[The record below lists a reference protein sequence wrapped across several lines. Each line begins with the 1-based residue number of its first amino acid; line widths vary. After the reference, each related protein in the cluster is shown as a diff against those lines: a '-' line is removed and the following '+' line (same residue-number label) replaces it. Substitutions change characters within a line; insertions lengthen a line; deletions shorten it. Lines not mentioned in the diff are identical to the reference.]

1 MILKGRIARLALGLL
16 AVGLEFVGPSAV
28 DASNVQ
34 FTAEVPN
41 GSLNFGS
48 LLSWNVWNADQFG
61 PAYEIDLNP
70 GQTAN
75 NIVSSMRTEMDS
87 FANPFSGDGSVSGNT
102 LTVDTATSGDFWA
115 AGEVSMSMTVM
126 PPTLPPGSVP
136 DLPLLF
142 KPHEIPVICC
152 AVGFVVFLLEG
163 VDGQPVVPAGGNGT
177 LVATVDVDGASAPVV
192 ATVGFSAADTT
203 ADIVQALDAVFSS
216 ATLSPGATYA
226 GVFHGSPVFYTDDLR
241 PLSAGFSVMA
251 DAELNFR
258 TGAVIYYVPE
268 PSTAALLL
276 VAAVGLVSLR
286 PFQGR
291 RSNAGQTI

>member
-1 MILKGRIARLALGLL
+1 
-16 AVGLEFVGPSAV
+16 
-28 DASNVQ
+28 
-34 FTAEVPN
+34 
-41 GSLNFGS
+41 LNFGS

-61 PAYEIDLNP
+61 PAYETDLNT

-75 NIVSSMRTEMDS
+75 NIVSSMRTDMDS

-102 LTVDTATSGDFWA
+102 LTVDTATSGDFLA

-142 KPHEIPVICC
+142 KPHELPEISG
-152 AVGFVVFLLEG
+152 AVGYVIFLLEG

-203 ADIVQALDAVFSS
+203 ADIVQALDLAFSS

-226 GVFHGSPVFYTDDLR
+226 GVFHGSPVFFTDDLR
-241 PLSAGFSVMA
+241 PLSAGFSVSA
-251 DAELNFR
+251 DSELNFR

-268 PSTAALLL
+268 PHSLLL
-276 VAAVGLVSLR
+276 MLAAVPTWFIVPRR
-286 PFQGR
+286 PRWRFR
-291 RSNAGQTI
+291 RGA

>member
-1 MILKGRIARLALGLL
+1 M
-16 AVGLEFVGPSAV
+16 
-28 DASNVQ
+28 Q
-34 FTAEVPN
+34 
-41 GSLNFGS
+41 
-48 LLSWNVWNADQFG
+48 
-61 PAYEIDLNP
+61 
-70 GQTAN
+70 
-75 NIVSSMRTEMDS
+75 TEMDS
-87 FANPFSGDGSVSGNT
+87 FSNPFSGDGSVSGNT
-102 LTVDTATSGDFWA
+102 LTVDTATSGSFLA
-115 AGEVSMSMTVM
+115 ASEVSMSMTVM

-136 DLPLLF
+136 ELPLLF
-142 KPHEIPVICC
+142 KPHELPGIGI
-152 AVGFVVFLLEG
+152 AIAVVFLLG

-203 ADIVQALDAVFSS
+203 ADILQALDVAFSS

-226 GVFHGSPVFYTDDLR
+226 GLIHGVPVFHAEDLR

-268 PSTAALLL
+268 PSAAALLL
-276 VAAVGLVSLR
+276 VAAVGLMPLR

-291 RSNAGQTI
+291 RSNAAQTT